1 MADVSVRPD
10 AVDVEQIM
18 QQLRTRIR
26 ERRGADFTDTEV
38 HQLATAKLD
47 QLLDPRGAH
56 PKLAEQFL
64 KQRSPG
70 PDVPTYEFE
79 DTTMFAT
86 HRGLLGAVRRLLRP
100 ILKLFFNPDPISRAL
115 HLQAKINAEFQRRF
129 RQREEMDP
137 VLAEVIRG
145 LVVEVTRAGLE
156 VQSLKLR
163 LESLST
169 RMDFDDRR
177 ARSREGAAPVGLPR
191 SPAPDQP
198 PAAEGQVPI
207 GTGRP
212 DQRPNPGSA
221 APGGER
227 RRRRR
232 RRRRRGSSGQ
242 APPVGGSSHPDSEG
256 AETAPGESGG
266 PPTADEDFDSTSFDA
281 ADDDSSDADEP

>member
-18 QQLRTRIR
+18 QQLRMRIR
-26 ERRGADFTDTEV
+26 ERRAADFTETEV
-38 HQLATAKLD
+38 QQLATAKLD
-47 QLLDPRGAH
+47 QLLDARGAH

-64 KQRSPG
+64 RQRSPG
-70 PDVPTYEFE
+70 PDVPTYTFE
-79 DTTMFAT
+79 DTTIFAT
-86 HRGLLGAVRRLLRP
+86 HRGLLRGVRRLLQP

-169 RMDFDDRR
+169 RMDFDERR
-177 ARSREGAAPVGLPR
+177 ARSREVAAPVGVAR

-198 PAAEGQVPI
+198 PAAEGQAP
-207 GTGRP
+207 TGAARP
-212 DQRPNPGSA
+212 DQRPNPGSP

-242 APPVGGSSHPDSEG
+242 APPIGGSSHADSEG
-256 AETAPGESGG
+256 AETIPDQSPG
-266 PPTADEDFDSTSFDA
+266 PPPADEDFDSPSFDA
-281 ADDDSSDADEP
+281 ADDDSSDSDEP